1 MRLLSLTAAGL
12 AMILATIM
20 ALMPAPASAAYERIE
35 IPLPDI
41 KLQAFTA
48 RPDGPGPFPAVV
60 ALHGCEGLVDASG
73 ALLPQYRDW
82 GDRLVSLGYAVIF
95 PDSFGSRGHGSQ
107 CRQRMRAA
115 RASHSRIADANAA
128 RRWLQVQAWTNAQRV
143 SLIGWSHGATAALYS
158 IRRRAEVRDGTP
170 DFRSAIAFYP
180 VCGRL
185 GLTAWSGR
193 VPTLILI
200 GRADDWS
207 SATACE
213 QMVAGARGRSA
224 AVQIIV
230 YPGAYH
236 NFDRTSEPL
245 HEVTGIANAA
255 SGNGRVHIGTQATAR
270 DDAIRR
276 VREFLAR

>member
-1 MRLLSLTAAGL
+1 MRLLRLIVTVIAL
-12 AMILATIM
+12 M
-20 ALMPAPASAAYERIE
+20 ALMPDMASAAYDRIE
-35 IPLPDI
+35 IPLADI

-60 ALHGCEGLVDASG
+60 ALHACDGLVDAAG
-73 ALLPQYRDW
+73 ALLPQYRAW

-95 PDSFGSRGHGSQ
+95 PDSFASRGHGSQ

-115 RASHSRIADANAA
+115 RASRTRIADANAA
-128 RRWLQVQAWTNAQRV
+128 RRWLQVQSFINAERV
-143 SLIGWSHGATAALYS
+143 SLMGWSHGATAALYS

-180 VCGRL
+180 TCGRL

-207 SATACE
+207 AASACE

-236 NFDRTSEPL
+236 NFDRANEPL
-245 HEVTGIANAA
+245 HELTGIANTA
-255 SGNGRVHIGTQATAR
+255 SGNGRVHVGTQAAAR

-276 VREFLAR
+276 VREFLGR

>member
-1 MRLLSLTAAGL
+1 MRRLSL
-12 AMILATIM
+12 IATFL
-20 ALMPAPASAAYERIE
+20 ALMLVPAAAAYDRVE
-35 IPLPDI
+35 IPLADI
-41 KLQAFTA
+41 KLHALTA

-60 ALHGCEGLVDASG
+60 ALHGCEGLVDAAG

-82 GDRLVSLGYAVIF
+82 GDRLVALGYAVIF

-115 RASHSRIADANAA
+115 RASRTRIADANAA
-128 RRWLQVQAWTNAQRV
+128 RRWLQVQPWTNAQRV
-143 SLIGWSHGATAALYS
+143 SLMGWSHGATAALYS

-180 VCGRL
+180 TCGRL

-207 SATACE
+207 SASACE

-224 AVQIIV
+224 QVQIVV

-236 NFDRTSEPL
+236 NFDRANEPL
-245 HEVTGIANAA
+245 HELTGIANTA
-255 SGNGRVHIGTQATAR
+255 SNNGRVHVGTQAAAR

-276 VREFLAR
+276 AREFLSR

>member
-1 MRLLSLTAAGL
+1 MRRLSL
-12 AMILATIM
+12 IATFI
-20 ALMPAPASAAYERIE
+20 ALMLVPAAAAYDRVE
-35 IPLPDI
+35 IPLADI
-41 KLQAFTA
+41 KLHALTA

-60 ALHGCEGLVDASG
+60 ALHGCEGLVDAAG

-82 GDRLVSLGYAVIF
+82 GDRLVALGYAVIF

-115 RASHSRIADANAA
+115 RASRTRIADANAA
-128 RRWLQVQAWTNAQRV
+128 RRWLQVQPWTNAQRV
-143 SLIGWSHGATAALYS
+143 SLMGWSHGATAALYS

-180 VCGRL
+180 TCGRL

-207 SATACE
+207 SASACE

-224 AVQIIV
+224 QVQIVV

-236 NFDRTSEPL
+236 NFDRANEPL
-245 HEVTGIANAA
+245 HELTGIANTA
-255 SGNGRVHIGTQATAR
+255 SNNGRVHVGTQAAAR

-276 VREFLAR
+276 AREFLSR